1 MSNFKACR
9 ELFMQLS
16 GPNCLRKHWS
26 ASFGW
31 DMAGSMCK
39 VLFIHTKKI
48 LAEAKF
54 YSISADEV
62 TTVDH
67 ESW

>member
-1 MSNFKACR
+1 
-9 ELFMQLS
+9 
-16 GPNCLRKHWS
+16 
-26 ASFGW
+26 
-31 DMAGSMCK
+31 MAGSMCK